1 MNIAVVTTLAVLQG
15 EDAAGRKENQR
26 LKDALERQGANV
38 RCVAW
43 DGPDHEW
50 REIDALVVRTT
61 WNYHLHVNAFRT
73 FLAQR
78 TAQGCRCFNAA
89 ALIEWN
95 IDKHYLL
102 DLENAG
108 IPVVPTRYLR
118 HRDTVSAL
126 SLPEAW
132 LSQPV
137 VVKPTVSA
145 SAHGTLR
152 FETVHHLLESGE
164 FAVLHG
170 QHDVMVQPFQ
180 RHINAGEVSLV
191 AIGGELTHAVRK
203 VPAIGDFRV
212 QGAYGGKVFAHEPS
226 EAEHALVREVIS
238 ALPEVPAY
246 ARIDVVNDNNG
257 GIALMELE
265 LIEPQLFLAMCE
277 DSADQLARYIV
288 SH

>member
-15 EDAAGRKENQR
+15 QDGAGRKENQR
-26 LKDALERQGANV
+26 LKDALERQGASV

-50 REIDALVVRTT
+50 HKIDALVIRTT
-61 WNYHLHVNAFRT
+61 WNYHLHVNAFRA
-73 FLAQR
+73 FLARR
-78 TAQGCRCFNAA
+78 TAQGCQCFNAA

-108 IPVVPTRYLR
+108 IPIVPTRYLR
-118 HRDTVSAL
+118 HRDAVSAL
-126 SLPEAW
+126 NLPAAW
-132 LSQPV
+132 LSQPI

-145 SAHGTLR
+145 SAHGTLC
-152 FETVHHLLESGE
+152 FDTAHQLFTSDE
-164 FAVLHG
+164 FAALHG

-180 RHINAGEVSLV
+180 RHITAGEVSLV
-191 AIGGELTHAVRK
+191 AIGGVLTHAVRK
-203 VPAIGDFRV
+203 VPAVGDFRV

-226 EAEHALVREVIS
+226 EAEHALVCDVMA

-246 ARIDVVNDNNG
+246 ARIDIVNDNNG
-257 GIALMELE
+257 RIALMELE

-277 DSADQLARYIV
+277 DSADRLARYIMNA
-288 SH
+288 